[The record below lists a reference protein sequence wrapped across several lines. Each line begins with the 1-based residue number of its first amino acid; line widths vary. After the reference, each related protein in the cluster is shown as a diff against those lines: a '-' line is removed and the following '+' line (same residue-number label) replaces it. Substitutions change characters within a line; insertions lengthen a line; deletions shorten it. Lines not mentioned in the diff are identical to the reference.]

1 MHTVKSSKAEL
12 MWSLHTFWFFTCSLF
27 SIFRL
32 KNPKTGPKKGNSNCC
47 SLFFSKGLVSLRAH
61 SSNSVFKKIKSN
73 QGTQMFTTTIF
84 RGDLPT
90 PKQPLWCHAQPWLH
104 RGTPSWYRAAKN
116 PQCQKAEIKFSV
128 LCGNPAG
135 FHDTGSLQLYLWM
148 KPFSGTGASA
158 CSRKGHGSVL
168 HSRMTPSP
176 VSSSQMHLV
185 KQILPSKME
194 TWTGSLASFLNRFLS
209 LPSCSLS

>member
-1 MHTVKSSKAEL
+1 MYKLFNSTGRKKKKHHTTQSERYLKKYTDNKKSITHAYCESSKAEL

-73 QGTQMFTTTIF
+73 KGTQMFTTTIF

-135 FHDTGSLQLYLWM
+135 FHDTGSLQL
-148 KPFSGTGASA
+148 
-158 CSRKGHGSVL
+158 
-168 HSRMTPSP
+168 
-176 VSSSQMHLV
+176 
-185 KQILPSKME
+185 
-194 TWTGSLASFLNRFLS
+194 SL
-209 LPSCSLS
+209 